1 MATFLRWLKGLFGAK
16 RKPGLQLPAPRRGY
30 EFQILPQVE
39 QAHSQLLDD
48 AQRFAL
54 EYREAQNRAVAAA
67 QVTKLS
73 GRGGRYVP
81 PDNDPLFL
89 LVQERMV
96 EADRL
101 RDQYMELPIQVQLEW
116 PGYPVVNAALAQ
128 LSYGWYLD
136 ASLLSDAV
144 WTDDQVA
151 TCLNTRTNALFSRP
165 VDFLAQGEGTAQVAS
180 EEGPVE
186 AAKQAVKRAV
196 KALWNDMLPLASI
209 REIFRWGVL
218 TNLGVGELV
227 WSDHG
232 MPSSVADYL
241 AEKLPGVTAPGS
253 LLLPTIKSWS
263 TQFCYWR
270 WDTRSNWLIH
280 QAGQIELH
288 PGNGR
293 WVTYSPQGHNH
304 GFLYGAIRQLG
315 ALWLDRKFTYRDWA
329 RAEEKLAIGI
339 IKGFEPADA
348 DPSDKA
354 NFEAIVRNVQPESTL
369 ILPVLDDKR
378 KFDVEMMQNDQ
389 VGSGWELFVKRGD
402 KLDVNIAKLLLGQNL
417 ATEAGGSHAGGTA
430 GAAGTHASNLQ
441 DSVRKDYMFAD
452 SQSVG
457 DMLKHQV
464 LKPFV
469 FQNFRWLADA
479 VGCQWEDLV
488 PDATYEVE
496 PKQDKMVTA
505 QAAAAIAGALAD
517 FATAG
522 APIDARALLEQ
533 TELPVLDKDEMPE
546 MPHAGGSERPYAEL
560 VPGAGPDPS
569 DGRTFGGYATEEP
582 ETEVEGDDANE
593 GPTGLPQDY
602 DHGPRPGKT
611 VNEHGDD
618 HDVDDEQLRA
628 TAAEII
634 HLRAAA
640 VSRARRG
647 GREGQAYV
655 DRLTASARRRVADLM
670 DKHRRDVLKIALGRG
685 TYEERKQ
692 ALARRF
698 KITSTAELSALM
710 RHLVLAS
717 NLAGRAAARLDA
729 KERDAHGQGR

>member
-1 MATFLRWLKGLFGAK
+1 VTAYFMPQQSFPD
-16 RKPGLQLPAPRRGY
+16 PGHSDLLQNSTA
-30 EFQILPQVE
+30 
-39 QAHSQLLDD
+39 
-48 AQRFAL
+48 FAAA
-54 EYREAQNRAVAAA
+54 YREAQNQAVAQARL
-67 QVTKLS
+67 TRLS
-73 GRGGRYVP
+73 GRVGKYVP
-81 PDNDPLFL
+81 PEDDPLFQ

-96 EADRL
+96 DGDRL
-101 RDQYMELPIQVQLEW
+101 RDQYMELPIAVQLEW
-116 PGYPVVNAALAQ
+116 PGYPVINAALAQ
-128 LSYGWYLD
+128 LSYGWYME

-151 TCLNTRTNALFSRP
+151 TCLNTRTNAIFSRP
-165 VDFLAQGEGTAQVAS
+165 VEFLAQGEGVAQISA

-186 AAKQAVKRAV
+186 SAKQAVKRAV
-196 KALWNDMLPLASI
+196 KALWNDMLPLSAI

-227 WSDHG
+227 WAGHG
-232 MPSSVADYL
+232 MPSAVGDYL
-241 AEKLPGVTAPGS
+241 AEKLPGVSVPQS
-253 LLLPTIKSWS
+253 LLMPTIKSWN

-339 IKGFEPADA
+339 IKATEPADA

-354 NFEAIVRNVQPESTL
+354 TFEAIVRNLPPEATL
-369 ILPVLDDKR
+369 ILPQLDDKR
-378 KFDVEMMQNDQ
+378 KFDVEMMKNDQ

-417 ATEAGGSHAGGTA
+417 STESGGSHAGGTA
-430 GAAGTHASNLQ
+430 GAAGSRASNLQ

-464 LKPFV
+464 IKPFV
-469 FQNFRWLADA
+469 YQNFRWLADA
-479 VGCQWEDLV
+479 VGCNWEDLV
-488 PDATYEVE
+488 PDATYQVE

-505 QAAAAIAGALAD
+505 QAAQAIAAALAD
-517 FATAG
+517 FAVAG

-533 TELPVLDKDEMPE
+533 TELPVIDKDEMAE
-546 MPHAGGSERPYAEL
+546 MPHASGPERPYAEL

-569 DGRTFGGYATEEP
+569 DGRTFAGYATEEP
-582 ETEVEGDDANE
+582 ETDIESDGANP
-593 GPTGLPQDY
+593 GPTGDVADY
-602 DHGPRPGKT
+602 DSGPRPGGT
-611 VNEHGDD
+611 VEE
-618 HDVDDEQLRA
+618 DDETDKAALRMA
-628 TAAEII
+628 FDA
-634 HLRAAA
+634 LQRLGRPR
-640 VSRARRG
+640 VPDGARRG
-647 GREGQAYV
+647 GRDGQAYV
-655 DRLTASARRRVADLM
+655 DRITESARRRIARLLANN
-670 DKHRRDVLKIALGRG
+670 RAEVLRIATGRG
-685 TYEERKQ
+685 TYDERKH
-692 ALARRF
+692 ALAQRF

-710 RHLVLAS
+710 RQLILAS
-717 NLAGRAAARLDA
+717 NLAGRAAARLDS
-729 KERDAHGQGR
+729 KERKNGPGLT

>member
-1 MATFLRWLKGLFGAK
+1 MSAYHFPVQSFPD
-16 RKPGLQLPAPRRGY
+16 PG
-30 EFQILPQVE
+30 
-39 QAHSQLLDD
+39 HSELLEDSL
-48 AQRFAL
+48 RFATA
-54 EYREAQNRAVAAA
+54 YREAQIQAVAAA
-67 QVTKLS
+67 RTVKLS
-73 GRGGRYVP
+73 GRTGRYTP
-81 PDNDPLFL
+81 PEDDPLFQ

-96 EADRL
+96 EVDRL
-101 RDQYMELPIQVQLEW
+101 RDQYMELPIAVQLEW

-128 LSYGWYLD
+128 LTYGWYMD

-165 VDFLAQGEGTAQVAS
+165 IEFLAQGEGTSKTTQ
-180 EEGPVE
+180 EDEGPVE
-186 AAKQAVKRAV
+186 AAKQTVKRAV
-196 KALWNDMLPLASI
+196 KALWNDMLPLSAI

-232 MPSSVADYL
+232 MPSAAADYL
-241 AEKLPGVTAPGS
+241 SEKLPGVEMPQS
-253 LLLPTIKSWS
+253 VLLPTIKSWN

-339 IKGFEPADA
+339 IKATEPADA

-354 NFEAIVRNVQPESTL
+354 TFEAIVRNLPPEATV
-369 ILPVLDDKR
+369 ILPQLDDKR
-378 KFDVEMMQNDQ
+378 KFDLEMLKNDQ

-417 ATEAGGSHAGGTA
+417 STEAGGSHAGGSA
-430 GAAGTHASNLQ
+430 GAAGTRASNLQ

-469 FQNFRWLADA
+469 YQNFKWLADA

-488 PDATYEVE
+488 PDATYQVE
-496 PKQDKMVTA
+496 PSQDKMQTA
-505 QAAAAIAGALAD
+505 QAANLISQAAKNFFDAGS
-517 FATAG
+517 
-522 APIDARALLEQ
+522 PIDIRALLEQ
-533 TELPVLDKDEMPE
+533 TELPVIDKDDVGGEP
-546 MPHAGGSERPYAEL
+546 PHGAGSERPYAEL

-569 DGRTFGGYATEEP
+569 DGRTFGGDGTEEQ
-582 ETEVEGDDANE
+582 ETDVEADGANA
-593 GPTGLPQDY
+593 GPTGQVEDY
-602 DHGPRPGKT
+602 DR
-611 VNEHGDD
+611 
-618 HDVDDEQLRA
+618 DVDMMH
-628 TAAEII
+628 TPIAELIRLGKI
-634 HLRAAA
+634 GRS
-640 VSRARRG
+640 VSNVPKGAKHGARQ
-647 GREGQAYV
+647 GQAYI
-655 DRLTASARRRVADLM
+655 DRLTDAGRKKIAMLVA
-670 DKHRRDVLKIALGRG
+670 KHRKEVLAIATGPG
-685 TYEERKQ
+685 SYEQRKA
-692 ALARRF
+692 ALAKRF
-698 KITSTAELSALM
+698 KITSAVELRALM
-710 RHLVLAS
+710 RHLLLAS
-717 NLAGRAAARLDA
+717 NLAGRAASRLDA
-729 KERDAHGQGR
+729 KGQ